1 MAYLAEYQSVKA
13 MKIVGIY
20 PDPFEASLARGRLEE
35 AGIEACL
42 LNEYINSV
50 VPYAP
55 PREREVKLA
64 VADED
69 YEAAMEVLG
78 RSPEGGDM
86 TEKGTACPFCG
97 SEHVVFGLKGPSR
110 WKKIG
115 VTVLAALTMSPAG
128 NLRCHYYCEACK
140 REF

>member
-1 MAYLAEYQSVKA
+1 
-13 MKIVGIY
+13 MKIVGMY
-20 PDPFEASLARGRLEE
+20 PDSFEASLAKGRLEE

-55 PREREVKLA
+55 PEERMVKLG

-69 YEAAMEVLG
+69 YRAAMELLA
-78 RSPEGGDM
+78 PEGRQ
-86 TEKGTACPFCG
+86 EAKVCPFCG
-97 SEHVVFGLKGPSR
+97 SERVSLGLRGRRR
-110 WKKIG
+110 WGK
-115 VTVLAALTMSPAG
+115 VLWLALAALTMAPPGKVQA
-128 NLRCHYYCEACK
+128 NYFCEECK

>member
-1 MAYLAEYQSVKA
+1 

-20 PDPFEASLARGRLEE
+20 PDSFEASLAKGRLEE

-55 PREREVKLA
+55 PDERDVKLA

-69 YEAAMEVLG
+69 YGAAMEVLG
-78 RSPEGGDM
+78 RSPESGDM
-86 TEKGTACPFCG
+86 VEKGKVCPFCG
-97 SEHVVFGLKGPSR
+97 SEHVVFGLKRSSL

-115 VTVLAALTMSPAG
+115 AAVIVALAALTMSPAG
-128 NLRCHYYCEACK
+128 NLRCHYYCKDCK

>member
-1 MAYLAEYQSVKA
+1 
-13 MKIVGIY
+13 MKIVGVY
-20 PDPFEASLARGRLEE
+20 PDSFEASLAKGRLEE

-55 PREREVKLA
+55 PEERMVKLG

-69 YEAAMEVLG
+69 YEAAVELLAP
-78 RSPEGGDM
+78 SPEEGLAA
-86 TEKGTACPFCG
+86 KGKVCPFCG
-97 SEHVVFGLKGPSR
+97 SEHVSLGLRGRRRWAKVF
-110 WKKIG
+110 W
-115 VTVLAALTMSPAG
+115 LALATITMAPPGKVRA
-128 NLRCHYYCEACK
+128 NYYCEDCR